1 MKRKNIIFIL
11 IIASVIIAFKIY
23 YDNEPLEE
31 SEALNL
37 KNYLGIEYNK
47 LNNSEIKK
55 LNAEI
60 NTINNIKPVRKNIDK
75 YNLSIDKLNKD
86 IKNMGINLPYS
97 DFEDYLE
104 DNKSKLN
111 KKDYN
116 ELLDITDQIDTLQA
130 KIDKINASLEM
141 SKLNDY
147 EYELNELNNIR
158 GQLLIK
164 NHLDPYEIKRQLDEK
179 TANYSIIPIV
189 NGNLLFSK
197 NTNKENIFIY
207 NNVWNEI
214 KKVVPENYRNYLIKM
229 QVFTDGADNTLA
241 YMITDD
247 LKPAKWIISVDLID
261 SLNYKGE
268 FTKDFTDTLIH
279 EFMHLITLNE
289 SQMQQKPSLFG
300 ETYTTDEGSLKKDS
314 YLNLFYEKFWKN
326 YLEYIDKIRRI
337 NLSDDD
343 KLILTEDFY
352 NEHKNDFVSEYAA
365 TNPEE
370 DIAETFMYF
379 VTENMPKTNTVRD
392 QKIKFMYSFKELVEI
407 RNYIRNNL
415 KTY

>member
-116 ELLDITDQIDTLQA
+116 ELLDITDQMDTLQA

-147 EYELNELNNIR
+147 EYELNELNNRR

-179 TANYSIIPIV
+179 TANYSIIPIE

-197 NTNKENIFIY
+197 NANKENLLIY
-207 NNVWNEI
+207 NNIWNEI
-214 KKVVPENYRNYLIKM
+214 KKIVPENYRNYLIKM

-247 LKPAKWIISVDLID
+247 LNPAKWIISVDLID